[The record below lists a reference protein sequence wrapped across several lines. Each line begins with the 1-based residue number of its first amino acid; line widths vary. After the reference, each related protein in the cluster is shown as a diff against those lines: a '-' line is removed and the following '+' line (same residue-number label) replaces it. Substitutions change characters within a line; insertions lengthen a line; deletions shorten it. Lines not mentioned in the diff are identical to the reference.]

1 MQRGKKNQKH
11 EDFLTNL
18 RRLTLVHEMSGNED
32 VFRFQE
38 RSALFLAFISDTG
51 ANVEVIDN
59 TLDLVLLLAVVDR

>member
-1 MQRGKKNQKH
+1 M
-11 EDFLTNL
+11 
-18 RRLTLVHEMSGNED
+18 HEMSGNED

-59 TLDLVLLLAVVDR
+59 TLVLVLLLAVVDR